1 MEGLDWMVVRRNMG
15 KGQSFYFNDYYYLV
29 LLVQIYDLNKVELEQ
44 WLHVDCRVITDK
56 LK

>member
-1 MEGLDWMVVRRNMG
+1 MEGLDWMVARRNMG